1 MRQRSTR
8 GVRGVLGGRS
18 SSHGDGHGRDDRPAM
33 ADLTPATAGEDVAE
47 IFGRSMW
54 QEGSA
59 TRGEPTPARG
69 LGEPVEAD
77 PVRLYLREMGKVA
90 LLTREGEVRIARR
103 IEDAERRV
111 LAEVLSTPAG
121 RGYFAALGDRL
132 AADEV
137 RLRELLRDIDEESE
151 TVEQDEARLRA
162 GVLAQLAA
170 LARLVREADRAGA
183 AQGPRAERSAAA
195 RQEKLLAAVEAAR
208 LHERQMEA
216 AITQMRRSLSE
227 AERAP
232 AADDERSEARPR
244 RVLPLQRTRGRVQVP
259 ASPTATADLRAAIE
273 RVEAAERA
281 VRAGKKELIE
291 ANLRLV
297 VSIAKK
303 YTNRGLPLLDLIQ
316 EGNIGLMRAVDKFEY
331 QRGYKFS
338 TYATWWIRQAMARAI
353 ADQSR
358 TIRVPVHMIEAI
370 NKLIR
375 TSRGMVQELG
385 REPTTEELAERVDMP
400 PDKVRGVLKVVRQPV
415 SLETP
420 VGEEED
426 SVLGDFIE
434 DTHAMAPPDALMSV
448 TLREQTRQALSALTP
463 REEQVLRLRFGVGE
477 ATDFTLE
484 EVGQR
489 FAVTRERIRQIEAKA
504 LRKLRRPQRRPL
516 PGARRGSFE
525 QGDHEG
531 P

>member
-1 MRQRSTR
+1 ME
-8 GVRGVLGGRS
+8 GNGGGS
-18 SSHGDGHGRDDRPAM
+18 GDRAPL
-33 ADLTPATAGEDVAE
+33 ADLSPQSAPEDVAE
-47 IFGRSMW
+47 IFGRSQW
-54 QEGSA
+54 EGGSSGSRA
-59 TRGEPTPARG
+59 EPASTVDVDG
-69 LGEPVEAD
+69 GAD
-77 PVRLYLREMGKVA
+77 PVRLYLREMGKVS
-90 LLTREGEVRIARR
+90 LLSRDGEVRIARR
-103 IEDAERRV
+103 IEDAQRHV
-111 LAEVLSTPAG
+111 LAEVLSNPSG
-121 RGYFAALGDRL
+121 RQYFATLGERL
-132 AADEV
+132 ADEDV
-137 RLRELLRDIDEESE
+137 RLREVLRDLDEDSE

-162 GVLAQLAA
+162 DVLEQFAQ
-170 LARLVREADRAGA
+170 LARLVRQADRASA
-183 AQGPRAERSAAA
+183 PTDPRGERTAAA
-195 RQEKLLAAVEAAR
+195 RQEKILAAVEALR
-208 LHERQMEA
+208 LHDRQMDAAIAAMRGALDDMQRESSSGRARSAARGPVSLRRAGGRAQSEA
-216 AITQMRRSLSE
+216 ATP
-227 AERAP
+227 P
-232 AADDERSEARPR
+232 AT
-244 RVLPLQRTRGRVQVP
+244 V
-259 ASPTATADLRAAIE
+259 ADLRAALE
-273 RVEAAERA
+273 RVEVAERA
-281 VRAGKKELIE
+281 VRAGKQELIE

-358 TIRVPVHMIEAI
+358 TIRIPVHMIETI

-385 REPTTEELAERVDMP
+385 REPTTEELAARLEMP
-400 PDKVRGVLKVVRQPV
+400 ADKVRSVLKVVKQPV

-426 SVLGDFIE
+426 NVLGDFIE
-434 DTHAMAPPDALMSV
+434 DTHALAPVDALMSLN
-448 TLREQTRQALSALTP
+448 LREQTRQALAGLTP

-477 ATDFTLE
+477 STDYTLE

-504 LRKLRRPQRRPL
+504 LRKLRRPQRPRVL
-516 PGARRGSFE
+516 GEVRRAAIERGE
-525 QGDHEG
+525 PEG

>member
-1 MRQRSTR
+1 MGGERA
-8 GVRGVLGGRS
+8 GRS
-18 SSHGDGHGRDDRPAM
+18 RNGGLPTERAPL
-33 ADLTPATAGEDVAE
+33 ADLAPPTASEDVAE
-47 IFGRSMW
+47 IFGRSLW
-54 QEGSA
+54 EPAASARPPATAGGADLEPGS
-59 TRGEPTPARG
+59 
-69 LGEPVEAD
+69 VD
-77 PVRLYLREMGKVA
+77 PVRLYLREMGKVS
-90 LLTREGEVRIARR
+90 LLPRDGEVRIARR
-103 IEDAERRV
+103 IEDAQRRL
-111 LAEVLSTPAG
+111 LAEVLSNPAG
-121 RGYFAALGDRL
+121 RGHFATLGDRL
-132 AADEV
+132 EADEL
-137 RLRELLRDIDEESE
+137 RLRELLRDLDEDSD
-151 TVEQDEARLRA
+151 TVEQDEERLRA
-162 GVLAQLAA
+162 KVLDQFRR
-170 LARLVREADRAGA
+170 LARAVRQVDRAPAPSGA
-183 AQGPRAERSAAA
+183 RGEHNAAA
-195 RQEKLLAAVEAAR
+195 RLTKLLAAVEALR
-208 LHERQMEA
+208 LHDRQIEA
-216 AITQMRRSLSE
+216 AIAAMRRALGE
-227 AERAP
+227 MERTP
-232 AADDERSEARPR
+232 PARPPAR
-244 RVLPLQRTRGRVQVP
+244 PGRVLPIRRGP
-259 ASPTATADLRAAIE
+259 ALPGAGAAGASASELRAAVE

-358 TIRVPVHMIEAI
+358 TIRIPVHMIETI

-385 REPTTEELAERVDMP
+385 REPTTEELAVKLEMP
-400 PDKVRGVLKVVRQPV
+400 ADKVRSVLKVVKQPV

-426 SVLGDFIE
+426 NVLGDFIE
-434 DTHAMAPPDALMSV
+434 DTHAMAPVDAVMSLN
-448 TLREQTRQALSALTP
+448 LREQTRQALAGLTP

-477 ATDFTLE
+477 TTDYTLE

-504 LRKLRRPQRRPL
+504 LRKLRRPQRSRPA
-516 PGARRGSFE
+516 GAAGGTPPQRGE
-525 QGDHEG
+525 NEG

>member
-1 MRQRSTR
+1 VRGRSTR
-8 GVRGVLGGRS
+8 GMRRVAGGGARMQSNGSGS
-18 SSHGDGHGRDDRPAM
+18 SERTPLTDLAPAS
-33 ADLTPATAGEDVAE
+33 APEDVAE
-47 IFGRSMW
+47 IFGRSQW
-54 QEGSA
+54 DGAHATREPEPQGSA
-59 TRGEPTPARG
+59 DVDPGG
-69 LGEPVEAD
+69 AD

-90 LLTREGEVRIARR
+90 LLTRDGEVRIARR
-103 IEDAERRV
+103 IEDAQRRV
-111 LAEVLSTPAG
+111 LAEVLSSPAG
-121 RGYFAALGDRL
+121 RAHFAALGERL
-132 AADEV
+132 AAGDL
-137 RLRELLRDIDEESE
+137 RLREVLRDLDEDSE
-151 TVEQDEARLRA
+151 TVEQDEERLRA
-162 GVLAQLAA
+162 QVLSHFAHLE
-170 LARLVREADRAGA
+170 RLVRTSDRAPA
-183 AQGPRAERSAAA
+183 PSGPRGERAATA
-195 RQEKLLAAVEAAR
+195 RLEKLLAAVEALR
-208 LHERQMEA
+208 LHDRQIGS
-216 AITQMRRSLSE
+216 AIAEMRRALV
-227 AERAP
+227 AVDGAP
-232 AADDERSEARPR
+232 ARAG
-244 RVLPLQRTRGRVQVP
+244 RVLPMRRGAGRGGGGAGAAAV
-259 ASPTATADLRAAIE
+259 ADLRAAVE
-273 RVEAAERA
+273 RVEVAERA

-358 TIRVPVHMIEAI
+358 TIRIPVHMIEAI

-385 REPTTEELAERVDMP
+385 REPTTEELAAKLEMS
-400 PDKVRGVLKVVRQPV
+400 PDKVRSVLKVVKQPV

-426 SVLGDFIE
+426 NVLGDFIE
-434 DTHAMAPPDALMSV
+434 DTQALAPVDAVMSLN
-448 TLREQTRQALSALTP
+448 LREQTRQALAGLTP

-477 ATDFTLE
+477 STDYTLE

-504 LRKLRRPQRRPL
+504 LRKLRRPQRARPL
-516 PGARRGSFE
+516 GAARPAPLE
-525 QGDHEG
+525 EGDTEG

>member
-1 MRQRSTR
+1 VRGSKRSMQDAPQRPNNPAQPPGA
-8 GVRGVLGGRS
+8 GVRA
-18 SSHGDGHGRDDRPAM
+18 DRDALPDFAPA
-33 ADLTPATAGEDVAE
+33 ATDDVAE
-47 IFGRSMW
+47 IFGRSQW
-54 QEGSA
+54 
-59 TRGEPTPARG
+59 EPSVAPPAASTVAAADV
-69 LGEPVEAD
+69 EPGAD
-77 PVRLYLREMGKVA
+77 PVRLYLREMGKVS
-90 LLTREGEVRIARR
+90 LLTRDGEVRIAQR
-103 IEDAERRV
+103 IETAQQQV
-111 LAEVLSTPAG
+111 LVEVLTTAPG
-121 RGYFAALGDRL
+121 RAYFAGLAARL
-132 AADEV
+132 AAGEV
-137 RLRELLRDIDEESE
+137 RLRELLRDLDEESE
-151 TVEQDEARLRA
+151 TVDQDEERVCADVLRQLERMARMIRDIERPP
-162 GVLAQLAA
+162 
-170 LARLVREADRAGA
+170 ARGS
-183 AQGPRAERSAAA
+183 RAEHAAAA
-195 RQEKLLAAVEAAR
+195 RLAKLRDAIERAR
-208 LHERQMEA
+208 LHDRQIAAAIAALRRAVEGASARGGVGGAALEA
-216 AITQMRRSLSE
+216 AL
-227 AERAP
+227 
-232 AADDERSEARPR
+232 
-244 RVLPLQRTRGRVQVP
+244 
-259 ASPTATADLRAAIE
+259 E

-358 TIRVPVHMIEAI
+358 TIRIPVHMLESI

-385 REPTTEELAERVDMP
+385 REPTTEELAAKLEMA
-400 PDKVRGVLKVVRQPV
+400 PDKVRGVLKVVKQPV

-426 SVLGDFIE
+426 NVLGDFIE
-434 DTHAMAPPDALMSV
+434 DTHALAPADAVMSLK
-448 TLREQTRQALSALTP
+448 LREQTRQALAALTP

-477 ATDFTLE
+477 PTDYTLE

-504 LRKLRRPQRRPL
+504 LRKLRRPQRSRL
-516 PGARRGSFE
+516 MSAGGAVPYERGE
-525 QGDHEG
+525 TEG

>member
-1 MRQRSTR
+1 
-8 GVRGVLGGRS
+8 L
-18 SSHGDGHGRDDRPAM
+18 
-33 ADLTPATAGEDVAE
+33 ADLGPPTPNEDVAE
-47 IFGRSMW
+47 LFGRSMW
-54 QEGSA
+54 ESGASQPAAAPKSGAYS
-59 TRGEPTPARG
+59 EPTD
-69 LGEPVEAD
+69 AD

-90 LLTREGEVRIARR
+90 LLTRDGEVRIARR
-103 IEDAERRV
+103 IEEAERCV
-111 LAEVLSTPAG
+111 LAEVLTTPSG
-121 RGYFAALGDRL
+121 RGYFAGLAERL
-132 AADEV
+132 AAGELRVREV
-137 RLRELLRDIDEESE
+137 LRDLDEDSE
-151 TVEQDEARLRA
+151 TVEQDEERLRA
-162 GVLAQLAA
+162 GVVADLAK
-170 LARLVREADRAGA
+170 LARVVRDVDRAPLPRD
-183 AQGPRAERSAAA
+183 PRAERLAAA
-195 RQEKLLAAVEAAR
+195 RQEKLLVAVEKAR

-216 AITQMRRSLSE
+216 AIAAMRRGLSE
-227 AERAP
+227 LESGGTAGDGRGAG
-232 AADDERSEARPR
+232 R
-244 RVLPLQRTRGRVQVP
+244 RVLPLHRGKAPSGRRTAP
-259 ASPTATADLRAAIE
+259 AAATTVADLRAALG
-273 RVEAAERA
+273 RVDAAERA

-358 TIRVPVHMIEAI
+358 TIRIPVHMIETI

-385 REPTTEELAERVDMP
+385 REPTTEELAERLEMA
-400 PDKVRGVLKVVRQPV
+400 PDKVRGVLKVVKQPV

-426 SVLGDFIE
+426 NVLGDFIE
-434 DTHAMAPPDALMSV
+434 DTHALAPADAVMSL
-448 TLREQTRQALSALTP
+448 TLRDQTREALAALTP

-477 ATDFTLE
+477 KTDYTLE

-504 LRKLRRPQRRPL
+504 LRKLRRPQRRPS
-516 PGARRGSFE
+516 PAAPRAPFE
-525 QGDHEG
+525 RGDHEG